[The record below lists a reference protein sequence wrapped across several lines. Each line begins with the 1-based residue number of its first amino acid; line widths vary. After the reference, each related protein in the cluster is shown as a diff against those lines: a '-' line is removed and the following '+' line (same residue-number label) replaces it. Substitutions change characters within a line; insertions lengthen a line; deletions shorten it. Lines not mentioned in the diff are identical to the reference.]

1 MKKQQ
6 EVEQV
11 ERGKETITLECI
23 LTDDEKLKYSKTIA
37 ESVSK
42 KARAEDALK
51 SFQTQQKA
59 EIAGFD
65 ASINSIA
72 EKLSTGREYRPVEC
86 RLVLNFKTKTKNW
99 VRTDTGEIG
108 RTVPLDESDYQEP
121 IPLEKK

>member
-42 KARAEDALK
+42 KARAENTVQWSADWCLTSKQKQRIGFGLIREK
-51 SFQTQQKA
+51 S
-59 EIAGFD
+59 
-65 ASINSIA
+65 
-72 EKLSTGREYRPVEC
+72 VEQFHLMNLII
-86 RLVLNFKTKTKNW
+86 RNQFH
-99 VRTDTGEIG
+99 
-108 RTVPLDESDYQEP
+108 
-121 IPLEKK
+121 